1 MSHTLTRPKHIPQR
15 ICIVCRSI
23 NPKRG
28 LIRLVRTDTGG
39 VLVDVTGK
47 QNGRGAYVCQ
57 QTTCWHALVER
68 TIIIGAL
75 RLSGL
80 TEEDRAALVSFARTI
95 DTSA

>member
-1 MSHTLTRPKHIPQR
+1 MSHAVTRPKHIPQR
-15 ICIVCRSI
+15 ICIVCRNV

-28 LIRLVRTDTGG
+28 LIRLVRTATGG
-39 VLVDVTGK
+39 VQIDGTGK

-57 QTTCWHALVER
+57 QVSCWHTLVER
-68 TIIIGAL
+68 NIVVSAL
-75 RLSGL
+75 RLTLL

>member
-1 MSHTLTRPKHIPQR
+1 MSHTVTRPKHIPQR
-15 ICIVCRSI
+15 ICIVCRSV

-28 LIRLVRTDTGG
+28 LVRLVRTATGG
-39 VLVDVTGK
+39 VYIDVTGK

-57 QTTCWHALVER
+57 QVTCWHTLVER
-68 TIIIGAL
+68 NIIVGAL
-75 RLSGL
+75 RLTTL

>member
-1 MSHTLTRPKHIPQR
+1 MSNAVTRPKHIPQR
-15 ICIVCRSI
+15 ICIVCRSV

-28 LIRLVRTDTGG
+28 LVRLVRTATGG
-39 VLVDVTGK
+39 VQVDNTGK

-57 QTTCWHALVER
+57 QADCWQILVER
-68 TIIIGAL
+68 NIVVGAL
-75 RLSGL
+75 RLALL

>member
-1 MSHTLTRPKHIPQR
+1 MSHAVTRPKHIPQR
-15 ICIVCRSI
+15 ICIVCRSV

-28 LIRLVRTDTGG
+28 LVRLVRTATGG
-39 VLVDVTGK
+39 VQIDGTGK

-57 QTTCWHALVER
+57 QASCWQTLVER
-68 TIIIGAL
+68 NIVVSAL
-75 RLSGL
+75 RLSLL

>member
-1 MSHTLTRPKHIPQR
+1 MSHAVTRPKHIPQR

-28 LIRLVRTDTGG
+28 LVRLVRTATGG
-39 VLVDVTGK
+39 VQIDGTGK

-57 QTTCWHALVER
+57 QASCWQTLVER
-68 TIIIGAL
+68 NIVVSAL
-75 RLSGL
+75 RLSLL